1 MKTAEKVISGIVHM
15 VTKAEAAP
23 WPPFCIGI
31 MYQPERPV
39 LPAREIWSRPPHEG
53 QMISPFK
60 KIHSERSRHNFFCMC
75 RN

>member
-39 LPAREIWSRPPHEG
+39 APRKGDMESSPARRTNDFSV
-53 QMISPFK
+53 K
-60 KIHSERSRHNFFCMC
+60 KDTF
-75 RN
+75 